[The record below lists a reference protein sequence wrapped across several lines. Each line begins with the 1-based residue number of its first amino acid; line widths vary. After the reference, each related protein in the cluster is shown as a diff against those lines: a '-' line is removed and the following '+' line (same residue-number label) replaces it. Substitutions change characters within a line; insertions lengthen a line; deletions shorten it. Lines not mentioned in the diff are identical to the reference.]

1 MAFVYRVRYFVA
13 RMEEKSQ
20 AVKVLVLGELG
31 AARRIS
37 AQLSEAGFDPVLQK
51 TLSSLKSQGLPHRV
65 HSESMTV
72 LRQALEEFSQMK
84 GSPLWIHP
92 GVSLWAER
100 PELHIAAQAFN
111 LRVMGP
117 TPRIQYLFQN
127 NLQFL
132 LCAQDLGIPHIA
144 LSFDP
149 MHTTRE
155 IEEFIQQ
162 HQQGF
167 PFVLKA
173 VRGNGRFAVRVIQDL
188 QDLRQNLPLWFD
200 QLRWVLGEVMVFP
213 EKYIEGARQILVPF
227 VRFKD
232 GKKQVFEQVDISLQS
247 HNRRAIE
254 FCPPLSLDPEMKIK
268 LQEWTQ
274 LFVEKVDYVGVGA
287 LEFLV
292 DGPRAFLV
300 RGLPR
305 LHSGFQLWEK
315 MSGIQAVHLQLK
327 TALQPYPDP
336 SKSPIMPE
344 DQSPFVRFG
353 AMLHILAEDPLLAL
367 PRPGVIEEVSF
378 QPEFEWNFDHHG
390 TQTRTPSSGY
400 LASIDAEA
408 SEPELLFQEL
418 EKKLDQLWIAGSL
431 ETNEAFLKE
440 VLTHPWMREGIFHAG
455 FLDEEFIYHRQVP
468 TDLLILGVSEIM
480 GHPSMIQSSF
490 QKCRW
495 LAHDRVVPEVKVKEI
510 EEIILTRDVQYAVNE
525 KGYPLIK
532 GHLLFKDQRGFRIC
546 AYPVT
551 QDRWNVRIGSYF
563 FRVKKIEPLAPDQP
577 KRAPCCYALGPGRVH
592 ALRFLSDTLIPAHE
606 PMVIIESE
614 GVFIPHSIPRDSR
627 VKQWKIEVNQHVEL
641 GEELATLEMI
651 QPAIES

>member
-1 MAFVYRVRYFVA
+1 MAFVYRVRYFVG

-20 AVKVLVLGELG
+20 SIKVLVLGELG

-51 TLSSLKSQGLPHRV
+51 SLGALKAQGLPHRV

-72 LRQALEEFSQMK
+72 LRQALEEFSRMTGRPQ
-84 GSPLWIHP
+84 WIHP

-100 PELHIAAQAFN
+100 PELHIAAHAFG

-117 TPRIQYLFQN
+117 SPRIQYLFQN

-149 MHTTRE
+149 LHTTRE
-155 IEEFIQQ
+155 IEEFIQ
-162 HQQGF
+162 HHHQGF

-188 QDLRQNLPLWFD
+188 QDLRQNLPHWFD

-254 FCPPLSLDPEMKIK
+254 FCPPLSLDPEMKSK
-268 LQEWTQ
+268 LQEWTE
-274 LFVEKVDYVGVGA
+274 LFADKVEYIGVGA

-300 RGLPR
+300 RGVPR
-305 LHSGFQLWEK
+305 LHSGFHLWEK
-315 MSGIQAVHLQLK
+315 MSGTQAVHWQLK
-327 TALQPYPDP
+327 TVLPPYL
-336 SKSPIMPE
+336 E
-344 DQSPFVRFG
+344 QSESFDVVQKHLSTSGTRYG

-367 PRPGVIEEVSF
+367 PRPGVIEEASF
-378 QPEFEWNFDHHG
+378 QAEFEWNFDDQG
-390 TQTRTPSSGY
+390 SQTRTPSSGY
-400 LASIDAEA
+400 LAGIDAEA
-408 SEPELLFQEL
+408 AEPELLFQEL
-418 EKKLDQLWIAGSL
+418 ERKLGKLWIAGSL
-431 ETNEAFLKE
+431 ETNESFLKE
-440 VLTHPWMREGIFHAG
+440 VLAHPWMREGIFHAG

-468 TDLLILGVSEIM
+468 ADLLILGVSEITL
-480 GHPSMIQSSF
+480 HPDVSAGAF
-490 QKCRW
+490 QNYRW
-495 LAHDRVVPEVKVKEI
+495 LAQDRFVSESLVSERASR
-510 EEIILTRDVQYAVNE
+510 ILSRDIQYMKTH
-525 KGYPLIK
+525 KGYPLVK
-532 GHLLFKDQRGFRIC
+532 GELQLKDDSSLRLC
-546 AYPVT
+546 AYPLSH
-551 QDRWNVRIGSYF
+551 DRWNVRLGPYF
-563 FRVKKIEPLAPDQP
+563 FRVRKVEPLSPEQP
-577 KRAPCCYALGPGRVH
+577 KRAPRCYALGPGRVH
-592 ALRFLSDTLIPAHE
+592 ALRFLPDTLIPAHE
-606 PMVIIESE
+606 PMVMIESE
-614 GVFIPHSIPRDSR
+614 GVFIAHSIPRASR
-627 VKQWKIEVNQHVEL
+627 VKEWKVEVNQYVEL
-641 GEELATLEMI
+641 GEELAVLEVLAS
-651 QPAIES
+651 P